1 MPEMVDQAGALCML
15 TKPFT
20 ADAVEAV
27 LAPVLG

>member
-1 MPEMVDQAGALCML
+1 MRKLAFRAGAAFML

-20 ADAVEAV
+20 SDAIRAV